1 MSISV
6 NTIKRLL
13 WIILGVFALT
23 YLISLNIENHFV
35 VANLKWLSNDFLFAI
50 TGGAFASLVVVLVCE
65 IIKYRQLKLATENA
79 LLVYLGSL
87 YGQFLIIRSS
97 CKRVLNSE
105 IFVSDNL
112 IQSTC
117 DNATIVVDSINGID
131 YTLICNTNNKVR
143 DLLNQFK
150 TDKYLVIKNVLINF
164 VYLKVAVWEDG
175 KVLISQGKQNL
186 VTSDCSNTNKVL
198 NKVISQSTTILTYLD
213 QVITQ
218 IDNELGN
225 KYQWQSRKQALNT
238 YQDNYIS
245 QQLEDYIKE
254 DIIVF

>member
-1 MSISV
+1 MSVGV

-13 WIILGVFALT
+13 ALLIGVLAIT
-23 YLISLNIENHFV
+23 YLISLNMENHYIV
-35 VANLKWLSNDFLFAI
+35 SNTKWLTNDFLFAI
-50 TGGAFASLVVVLVCE
+50 AGGTFASLVVVLVCE
-65 IIKYRQLKLATENA
+65 IIKYRQLKHATEDA

-87 YGQFLIIRSS
+87 YGQFLIIRSN
-97 CKRVLNSE
+97 CKRVMNSKV
-105 IFVSDNL
+105 FVSDNL

-117 DNATIVVDSINGID
+117 DNATIVADSINGID
-131 YTLICNTNNKVR
+131 YTLICNTNKVG

-150 TDKYLVIKNVLINF
+150 TVKYLTIKNVLINF
-164 VYLKVAVWEDG
+164 AYLKMAIWEDG
-175 KVLISQGKQNL
+175 KVLISQGEQNL

-218 IDNELGN
+218 MDNELGN

-238 YQDNYIS
+238 YQDYYIS
-245 QQLEDYIKE
+245 QKLEDYIKE

>member
-1 MSISV
+1 MNYPLQYFRI
-6 NTIKRLL
+6 
-13 WIILGVFALT
+13 G
-23 YLISLNIENHFV
+23 
-35 VANLKWLSNDFLFAI
+35 
-50 TGGAFASLVVVLVCE
+50 
-65 IIKYRQLKLATENA
+65 
-79 LLVYLGSL
+79 
-87 YGQFLIIRSS
+87 
-97 CKRVLNSE
+97 
-105 IFVSDNL
+105 
-112 IQSTC
+112 
-117 DNATIVVDSINGID
+117 
-131 YTLICNTNNKVR
+131 ICNTNNKVR

-225 KYQWQSRKQALNT
+225 KYQWQNRKQALDT
-238 YQDNYIS
+238 YQDNYIT
-245 QQLEDYIKE
+245 QQLDNYIKE

>member
-1 MSISV
+1 MSTSV
-6 NTIKRLL
+6 NTIKRLIRVL
-13 WIILGVFALT
+13 IGVLIVT
-23 YLISLNIENHFV
+23 YLISLNMENHFV
-35 VANLKWLSNDFLFAI
+35 TFNTKWISNDFLFAI
-50 TGGAFASLVVVLVCE
+50 AGGVFASLVVVLFCE
-65 IIKYRQLKLATENA
+65 IIKYHQLKLATENA
-79 LLVYLGSL
+79 LLVYLGNL

-97 CKRVLNSE
+97 CKRVLNSK

>member
-50 TGGAFASLVVVLVCE
+50 TGGTFASLVVVLVCE
-65 IIKYRQLKLATENA
+65 IIKYRQLKHATENA

-97 CKRVLNSE
+97 CKRVLNSK

-117 DNATIVVDSINGID
+117 DNATIDADSINGID
-131 YTLICNTNNKVR
+131 YILICNTNKVR

-225 KYQWQSRKQALNT
+225 KYQWQNRKQALNT
-238 YQDNYIS
+238 YQDNYIT
-245 QQLEDYIKE
+245 QQLDDYIKE

>member
-13 WIILGVFALT
+13 AILIGVLAIT
-23 YLISLNIENHFV
+23 YLISLNMENHYIV
-35 VANLKWLSNDFLFAI
+35 SNTKWLSNEFLFAI
-50 TGGAFASLVVVLVCE
+50 AGGTFASLVVVLVCE
-65 IIKYRQLKLATENA
+65 IIKYRQLKHATEDA

-87 YGQFLIIRSS
+87 YGQFLIIRSN
-97 CKRVLNSE
+97 CKRVMNSKV
-105 IFVSDNL
+105 FVSDNL

-117 DNATIVVDSINGID
+117 DNATIVADSINGID
-131 YTLICNTNNKVR
+131 YTLICNTNKVG

-150 TDKYLVIKNVLINF
+150 TVKYLTIKNVLINF
-164 VYLKVAVWEDG
+164 SYLKMAIWEDG

-218 IDNELGN
+218 IDNELEN
-225 KYQWQSRKQALNT
+225 KYQWQNRKQALNA
-238 YQDNYIS
+238 YQDNYTS

>member
-1 MSISV
+1 MSVSV

-13 WIILGVFALT
+13 AILIGVLAIT
-23 YLISLNIENHFV
+23 YLISLNMENHYFIS
-35 VANLKWLSNDFLFAI
+35 NTEWLSNDFLFAI
-50 TGGAFASLVVVLVCE
+50 AGGTFASLFVVLVCE
-65 IIKYRQLKLATENA
+65 IIKFRQLKLATENT

-87 YGQFLIIRSS
+87 YGQFMIIRSN
-97 CKRVLNSE
+97 CKRVLNSN
-105 IFVSDNL
+105 IFISDNL

-131 YTLICNTNNKVR
+131 YTLICNTNKVG

-150 TDKYLVIKNVLINF
+150 TAKYLTIKNILINF
-164 VYLKVAVWEDG
+164 AYLKMAIWEDG

-198 NKVISQSTTILTYLD
+198 NKIISQSTTILTYLD

-218 IDNELGN
+218 MDNELGN
-225 KYQWQSRKQALNT
+225 KYQWQDRKQALNT
-238 YQDNYIS
+238 YQGNYIS

>member
-1 MSISV
+1 MSVSV

-13 WIILGVFALT
+13 AILIVVLAIT
-23 YLISLNIENHFV
+23 YFISLNMESHYIILNT
-35 VANLKWLSNDFLFAI
+35 KWLSNDFLFAI
-50 TGGAFASLVVVLVCE
+50 AGGTFASLVVVLVCE
-65 IIKYRQLKLATENA
+65 IIKYRQIKIATESA
-79 LLVYLGSL
+79 LLVYLGNL

-97 CKRVLNSE
+97 CKRVLNSK

-131 YTLICNTNNKVR
+131 YTLICIINNKVR
-143 DLLNQFK
+143 NLLNQFK

-213 QVITQ
+213 QIITQ
-218 IDNELGN
+218 IDNALGN
-225 KYQWQSRKQALNT
+225 KYQWQNRKQALNT